1 MKEGYIPKEQ
11 RKNILLLTDD
21 IRFPS
26 GVAHIGKEIVLNSAH
41 RYNWVNLGGAQK
53 HPEQGKRVDMG
64 MLTK

>member
-26 GVAHIGKEIVLNSAH
+26 GVGHIGKEIVLNSAH
-41 RYNWVNLGGAQK
+41 HYNWVNLGRCYEA
-53 HPEQGKRVDMG
+53 P
-64 MLTK
+64 